1 MYLDALGN
9 QLIPNAESAL
19 SLNNLPTVVRCQNNF
34 AHLLATN
41 NRSIVTNYGSSIID
55 SLSLKNYI

>member
-9 QLIPNAESAL
+9 QLIPNAESL
-19 SLNNLPTVVRCQNNF
+19 SLNNLPTVVRCSNNF

-41 NRSIVTNYGSSIID
+41 DKSIVTNYGSSIID